1 MAEKEERNNSNDN
14 YSLSLY
20 IYSKDIYIFTKQVM
34 HNAQFLTTHWI
45 HQCLSSSNPPGKLL
59 SVS

>member
-14 YSLSLY
+14 YSLSLS

-34 HNAQFLTTHWI
+34 HNA
-45 HQCLSSSNPPGKLL
+45 
-59 SVS
+59 